1 MKYYKLIDDPEKVW
15 KSFEVGKIYPETF
28 IANGR
33 SLAYWLTGYNK
44 SGYLMQE
51 VSEDEYKLQEGIL
64 PEKWCVFPGNIEEMK
79 IVFNWAKLQPYC
91 NGGISKSETFD
102 NWHFHNLVSFDYLG
116 RYRMYE
122 ETKITFE
129 QFKKYVLKEDV
140 MSKQA
145 QTFKITGSKSL
156 LKAMWSD
163 LLEAGYTEGMFTPE
177 NNYKRA
183 NEYISTN
190 CNLTHISI
198 SEEEFKRLYC
208 GNVSGN
214 FHKTFILP
222 EQYTEALEFA
232 KQQLDPSFWA
242 PKFEVGD
249 YVVVLSDES
258 YHYGNSQGSEKPVV
272 GQTYKIKKFAYDSVC
287 LYPEDGGWITIQA
300 KDLRLA
306 TPEEIKKHQLIII
319 RGHEANFSKKD
330 VVQFGCQSF
339 SKQTAMDL
347 IKLIDLGI
355 IKSDYERQLRKV
367 DEYFRNN

>member
-1 MKYYKLIDDPEKVW
+1 MKYYKLIDDPERVW
-15 KSFEVGKIYPETF
+15 KSFEVGRIYPETF

-33 SLAYWLTGYNK
+33 SLAYWLTGYNT
-44 SGYLMQE
+44 SGHLMQE

-163 LLEAGYTEGMFTPE
+163 LLEAGYTEKSYAPD
-177 NNYKRA
+177 NNYKQS

-190 CNLTHISI
+190 LNSKCSLSDK
-198 SEEEFKRLYC
+198 EDFKVLYC
-208 GNVSGN
+208 GNVGGD
-214 FHKTFILP
+214 FHKTFNLP

-258 YHYGNSQGSEKPVV
+258 YHYGNSNGPEKPVV
-272 GQTYKIKKFAYDSVC
+272 GQIYKIKDFKYNSVC
-287 LYPEDGGWITIQA
+287 LYSEVGGWIAIQA

-306 TPEEIKKHQLIII
+306 TPEEIKKYQFIII
-319 RGHEANFSKKD
+319 NGYEADFSKKD

-339 SKQTAMDL
+339 SKQTAKDL
-347 IKLIDLGI
+347 IKLIDLGV

>member
-1 MKYYKLIDDPEKVW
+1 MKYYKLIDDPKRVW
-15 KSFEVGKIYPETF
+15 TSFEIGRIYPETF

-33 SLAYWLTGYNK
+33 SLAYWLSDNI
-44 SGYLMQE
+44 SAHLMQE

-64 PEKWCVFPGNIEEMK
+64 PEKWCVFPGNREEME
-79 IVFNWAKLQPYC
+79 IVFNWARLQPDC

-102 NWHFHNLVSFDYLG
+102 DWYFHDSVSFDYLG

-129 QFKKYVLKEDV
+129 QFKKYVLKEEV

-163 LLEAGYTEGMFTPE
+163 LLEIGYTETNYTPD
-177 NNYKRA
+177 NNYVGS
-183 NEYISTN
+183 STYMATN
-190 CNLTHISI
+190 ATKTSNNTIKNYK
-198 SEEEFKRLYC
+198 ELYC
-208 GNVSGN
+208 GDVGGQ
-214 FHKTFILP
+214 FHKTFNLP

-232 KQQLDPSFWA
+232 KQQLDPSLWIPELKA
-242 PKFEVGD
+242 GD

-258 YHYGNSQGSEKPVV
+258 YHYGNSNGAEKPIV
-272 GQTYKIKKFAYDSVC
+272 GQTYQIKKFDYDSVC
-287 LYPEDGGWITIQA
+287 LYSEDNGWIAIQA

-306 TPEEIKKHQLIII
+306 TPEEVKGHQSIKI
-319 RGHEANFSKKD
+319 RGYEADFSKED

-339 SKQTAMDL
+339 SKQTAKDL
-347 IKLIDLGI
+347 IKLIELGV

-367 DEYFRNN
+367 DEYFKK